1 MEANAPSP
9 DWTARVV
16 EAALDAIVSIDA
28 NGLVVQFNV
37 RAEQMFGYAREEA
50 LGQELAELVV
60 PPQLREAHRAGLQR
74 VVSGG
79 EPRILDRRVEMPA
92 QRRGGETFPVELT
105 VTRSG
110 DDPPLFTAFIRDLSD
125 LHRAQDRGLRVQ
137 RLLSEAEQLAG
148 MGSWELD
155 LRTGE
160 GIWSDQ
166 SYRMRGLE
174 PGGPVPDVDLVLE
187 HVHPDDRERVAQIMG
202 SVADDPRA
210 RSPEGLTLEYRMLRA
225 DGSVRQI
232 RAHGRTELDERGEPW
247 RWVGFAQ
254 DITDQRMTER
264 ELLAHYAVSQAL
276 RDWESFDEGVVGLL
290 RRLGTALDFGL
301 GSLWIWD
308 EDEERLFCRA
318 FWTAPGVE
326 AQEFEAVTRAAT
338 FAPGQG
344 VPGRSLRTD
353 TPVVAQEVTA
363 VLMGKRRAA
372 AERVGLRTAL
382 SVPATVGGR
391 GLAVMSFYGFERREP
406 SERLLRTLSGIGHE
420 LGRFLCRRRA
430 ELGPRPL
437 SDRELE
443 VLRLAADG
451 NTGPEIA
458 ELLVVSPATVKT
470 HFEHIYE
477 KLGVSDRPA
486 AVAHAL
492 RIGLIQ

>member
-1 MEANAPSP
+1 
-9 DWTARVV
+9 
-16 EAALDAIVSIDA
+16 
-28 NGLVVQFNV
+28 
-37 RAEQMFGYAREEA
+37 
-50 LGQELAELVV
+50 
-60 PPQLREAHRAGLQR
+60 
-74 VVSGG
+74 
-79 EPRILDRRVEMPA
+79 
-92 QRRGGETFPVELT
+92 
-105 VTRSG
+105 
-110 DDPPLFTAFIRDLSD
+110 
-125 LHRAQDRGLRVQ
+125 
-137 RLLSEAEQLAG
+137 

-160 GIWSDQ
+160 GIWSDE

-210 RSPEGLTLEYRMLRA
+210 RSPEGLTLEYRMLRS

-308 EDEERLFCRA
+308 EDEEHLFCRA

-326 AQEFEAVTRAAT
+326 ASEFEAATRGAT

-344 VPGRSLRTD
+344 VPGRSWRTD
-353 TPVVAQEVTA
+353 TPVVTPELTE
-363 VLMGKRRAA
+363 VLMGERRAA
-372 AERVGLRTAL
+372 AERLGLHTAL
-382 SVPATVGGR
+382 SIPAADGGSP
-391 GLAVMSFYGFERREP
+391 LAVMSFYGFERREP
-406 SERLLRTLSGIGHE
+406 NERLLRTLSGIGHE
-420 LGRFLCRRRA
+420 LGRFLSRRRA

-458 ELLVVSPATVKT
+458 ELLIVSPATVKT